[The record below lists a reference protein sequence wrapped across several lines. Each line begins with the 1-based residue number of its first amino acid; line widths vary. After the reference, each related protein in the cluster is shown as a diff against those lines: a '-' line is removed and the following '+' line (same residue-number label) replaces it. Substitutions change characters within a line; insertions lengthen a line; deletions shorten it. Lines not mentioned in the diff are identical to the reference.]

1 MSTISSN
8 KSRNNLPVLKIK
20 ECPNGDAEFAGPDF
34 MIKVPIKFSRILDN
48 LDYSTLG
55 NVGRRYNLDGSQ
67 GSVFVVI
74 HYNPDKGHSVTV
86 TDSNSD
92 RQYGLE
98 KEGEEV
104 QAQSPLDTNATEENV
119 PVLADKE
126 NFPEGTVRQ
135 VSEHM
140 FVLSTNGPILN
151 LYTDLYFSGD
161 IVKEIHQHK
170 GKDGTIIFRESLFRY
185 PSGRTHEPY
194 ELTVNFKES
203 GDHVGILTDRAKGSV
218 LGRFWLALDL
228 QEQLEKVEPS
238 LKPINVTLGIAKKED
253 NMFGL
258 PKIEDVRKK
267 TDDALQISIAKIG
280 SAINEASSLGERTV
294 AVTREEYP
302 SSSVDK
308 IIEELEKAG
317 YDITRSARGTLVID
331 W

>member
-20 ECPNGDAEFAGPDF
+20 ECPNGDTELKHPEFT
-34 MIKVPIKFSRILDN
+34 IKVPIKFSRILDN

-55 NVGRRYNLDGSQ
+55 NVGRRYNLDGSRD
-67 GSVFVVI
+67 SAYVVI

-86 TDSNSD
+86 TDSNTM
-92 RQYGLE
+92 RQYSLE
-98 KEGEEV
+98 
-104 QAQSPLDTNATEENV
+104 
-119 PVLADKE
+119 KE

-140 FVLSTNGPILN
+140 FVLSTNGPIFN
-151 LYTDLYFSGD
+151 LYTDLYFSGN
-161 IVKEIHQHK
+161 IVKEIRQHK

-185 PSGRTHEPY
+185 PSGRTQEPY
-194 ELTVNFKES
+194 ELTVNFRES

-218 LGRFWLALDL
+218 LGRIWLALDL

-267 TDDALQISIAKIG
+267 TDEALEISIAKIG
-280 SAINEASSLGERTV
+280 SLIIESAEVGDSSVLVTKGEFPESSVRRIIGELGKAGYSVSRTSLGE
-294 AVTREEYP
+294 
-302 SSSVDK
+302 
-308 IIEELEKAG
+308 
-317 YDITRSARGTLVID
+317 LVIA